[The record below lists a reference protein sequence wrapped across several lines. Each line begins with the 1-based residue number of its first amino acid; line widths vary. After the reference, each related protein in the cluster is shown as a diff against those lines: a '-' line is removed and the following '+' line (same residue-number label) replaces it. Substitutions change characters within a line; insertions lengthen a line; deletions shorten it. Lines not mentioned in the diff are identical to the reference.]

1 MAKQNKKNKN
11 KQKAVNASII
21 AGDKYNPTR
30 LNAHYRGEHYYTQE
44 YKIKQSSQGFGIA
57 TKDANKF
64 VNELLAKKRQ
74 PNNLYQVMYKTASGL
89 MISSKFDAKETVP
102 DFERYG
108 LEEGDFY
115 GKTSGDFTITNII
128 INSILK
134 PKTKGGAI
142 PLAVGLRRGLPPLYD
157 DVNNDCLYDAVK
169 FGLSD
174 KATDTLMR
182 KPWTWK
188 EWVKIGRKDPI
199 DYTDI
204 PIIEDKLKCRINIVG
219 DYEYHSV
226 KPYSLVVQV
235 ELKDGHYKFKN
246 NMAVRNH
253 FITKKNDRTKYK
265 DIERNLVY
273 FETSNSACG
282 RGVEKGVTPSVEK
295 GVNPLM
301 RFYNGI
307 EITEKRMNRG
317 ELNKSKT
324 IIYREH
330 SSGCIESEYN
340 NFMKDC
346 NHFKELTTHDLKD
359 YGYAITDLCLAL
371 FYKKALC
378 YDFEEMDE
386 FETAI
391 HLKCRRGGL
400 MYADN
405 TVEGEMNC
413 FDINSSYPSVMIE
426 NSYPY
431 TKPEYSIITER
442 SKFGWGIGLYHAKI
456 HDIDRR
462 LMTISETDWYS
473 SVDMKRADELG
484 YTIELIQDGEFNALQ
499 YNKRIT
505 GTNLFGGYI
514 NDMFIHKNTINPLTG
529 KKNPIFKSVLNN
541 LHGLLAQR
549 DKKYYTND
557 DKSEPFETFEP
568 RYTEIY
574 ERDGD
579 MVVKTKS
586 NAFMRPHA
594 RLLTFITAFARTKI
608 SKLVEPIKEDVF
620 RIQTDSFMTNIDEI
634 KTDNSLGGLKKE
646 FEGSYSIEHVNK
658 IICVLCGKTAKCCSV
673 LGCC

>member
-1 MAKQNKKNKN
+1 MAKQNKNKN
-11 KQKAVNASII
+11 KQKSINASII
-21 AGDKYNPTR
+21 AGDKYKPTR

-64 VNELLAKKRQ
+64 VNELLNKKRN

-89 MISSKFDAKETVP
+89 TISSKFDATETVP

-134 PKTKGGAI
+134 PKTKGG
-142 PLAVGLRRGLPPLYD
+142 YD

-169 FGLSD
+169 WGLAD

-188 EWVKIGRKDPI
+188 EWVKIGRKEPI
-199 DYTDI
+199 DYKDI
-204 PIIEDKLKCRINIVG
+204 PIIEDKIKTRIHIVG
-219 DYEYHSV
+219 DYEYHST

-253 FITKKNDRTKYK
+253 FIKFNK
-265 DIERNLVY
+265 RNEKTLVY

-307 EITEKRMNRG
+307 EISEKRMNRN
-317 ELNKSKT
+317 ELTKSKNE
-324 IIYREH
+324 IYREH
-330 SSGCIESEYN
+330 SSGCIESEYDT
-340 NFMKDC
+340 FMKDC
-346 NHFKELTTHDLKD
+346 EHFKELTGNDLKD
-359 YGYAITDLCLAL
+359 YDYGITDLCLAL

-426 NSYPY
+426 NAYPY
-431 TKPEYSIITER
+431 TKPDYSIITER
-442 SKFGWGIGLYHAKI
+442 SKFGWGIGLYHAHI

-462 LMTISETDWYS
+462 LMTISETNWYS
-473 SVDMKRADELG
+473 SVDLKRADELG
-484 YTIELIQDGEFNALQ
+484 YSIELIQDGEFNALI

-505 GTNLFGGYI
+505 GKHLFGKYI
-514 NDMFIHKNTINPLTG
+514 NDMYIHKNTINPLTG

-557 DKSEPFETFEP
+557 ETSEPFETFDP
-568 RYTEIY
+568 RYCEIY

-579 MVVKTKS
+579 MIVKTKS
-586 NAFMRPHA
+586 NVFMRPHA

-608 SKLVEPIKEDVF
+608 SKLVEPIKDSTF

-634 KTDNSLGGLKKE
+634 KTDCSLGGLKKE
-646 FEGSYSIEHVNK
+646 YEGCYSIEHVNK
-658 IICVLCGKTAKCCSV
+658 IVCLKCGKTAKSCSV

>member
-1 MAKQNKKNKN
+1 MPKNKN
-11 KQKAVNASII
+11 KNKTKAINASII
-21 AGDKYNPTR
+21 GEQRYKPTR
-30 LNAHYRGEHYYTQE
+30 LNAHYKGEHYYTQE
-44 YKIKQSSQGFGIA
+44 YKIKQSSQGFGMA
-57 TKDANKF
+57 VKDANKF
-64 VNELLAKKRQ
+64 VNELLNKKN
-74 PNNLYQVMYKTASGL
+74 PNNLYQVMYKTAGGL
-89 MISSKFDAKETVP
+89 MISSKFDATELVP

-134 PKTKGGAI
+134 PKTKGG
-142 PLAVGLRRGLPPLYD
+142 YD
-157 DVNNDCLYDAVK
+157 DLNNDCLYDAIK
-169 FGLSD
+169 WGLAD

-188 EWVKIGRKDPI
+188 EWCKIERKDPI
-199 DYTDI
+199 DYKDI
-204 PIIEDKLKCRINIVG
+204 PIIEDKLKIRINIVG
-219 DYEYHSV
+219 DYEYHSA

-246 NMAVRNH
+246 NMNIRKDFIKFNKRNEK
-253 FITKKNDRTKYK
+253 T
-265 DIERNLVY
+265 LVY
-273 FETSNSACG
+273 FEII
-282 RGVEKGVTPSVEK
+282 EKGSFLK
-295 GVNPLM
+295 SPLI

-307 EITEKRMNRG
+307 EISEKLIKQS
-317 ELNKSKT
+317 ELAKSKT
-324 IIYREH
+324 EIYREC
-330 SSGCIESEYN
+330 SNSIIASYN

-346 NHFKELTTHDLKD
+346 EHFKQLTGNDLKE

-378 YDFEEMDE
+378 YEFEEMDE
-386 FETAI
+386 YETAI

-431 TKPEYSIITER
+431 TKPEYSIINER
-442 SKFGWGIGLYHAKI
+442 SKFGWGIGLYHANI

-505 GTNLFGGYI
+505 GKNLFGAYV
-514 NDMFIHKNTINPLTG
+514 NDMYIHKNTINPLTG

-549 DKKYYTND
+549 DKRYYTND
-557 DKSEPFETFEP
+557 DTSEPFETFDP

-574 ERDGD
+574 ERDGNV
-579 MVVKTKS
+579 VVKTKS

-608 SKLVEPIKEDVF
+608 SKLVEPIKDDVY
-620 RIQTDSFMTNIDEI
+620 RIQTDSFLTTVDTI

-646 FEGSYSIEHVNK
+646 YEGEFSIEHVNK
-658 IICVLCGKTAKCCSV
+658 IVCVLCGSTAKACSV